1 MIDQRQPLLNQ
12 WATSIDKA
20 ARLGALTS
28 DTKAI
33 AIREIGTI
41 AGPRAGALELDA
53 GFDTGRLLRTLV
65 ADDMA
70 LTRQFVPWAFVGQP
84 AVYMQG
90 RYVRI
95 EAGWDDSL
103 AQKMISVKQLNARP
117 AGSGRWLAGMNERG
131 RAVVLHLSDNAPH
144 FLIAGTTG
152 SGKSVCLRSM
162 VTQLSQR
169 GDRLVLIDGK
179 FGEGLRNLDHLPG
192 VVGPL
197 AVDVDTARSALAWSV
212 AEMVKRY
219 EQDDTTGPRVVV
231 VVDEVQELISDSAI
245 VELVRRM
252 AAQGRAAQVSIIL
265 ATQHPTAKAFGDDA
279 SIKRNVTGRIALRT
293 ADYKASEVAIGQ
305 ATPRSDW
312 LLGAGDAYAVVPGQ
326 VQRVQI
332 AYMERREIDRLLT
345 AQPTIAAWPEYSA
358 EDVPSG
364 NASAAVYSGAELAV
378 ALTNAYQG
386 HGRPALV
393 KALEA
398 ARLGKPGVERA
409 MRLLKLG
416 REQLDALRGT
426 GWDVCLSADGIDTAD
441 DDNEI

>member
-12 WATSIDKA
+12 WAGAIDRA
-20 ARLGALTS
+20 ARVGALTG
-28 DTKAI
+28 DAGTLRAI
-33 AIREIGTI
+33 TIREIGAI

-53 GFDTGRLLRTLV
+53 GFDAGRLLRALA

-70 LTRQFVPWAFVGQP
+70 LTRQFVPWSFVGQP

-90 RYVRI
+90 RYVRV
-95 EAGWDDSL
+95 EAGWDDAQ

-117 AGSGRWLAGMNERG
+117 NGSGRWLAGMNERG
-131 RAVVLHLSDNAPH
+131 RSVVLHLSDNAPH

-197 AVDVDTARSALAWSV
+197 AADIDTARSALAWAL

-219 EQDDTTGPRVVV
+219 EQGDEGAARLVVI
-231 VVDEVQELISDSAI
+231 VDEVHELISDAAI
-245 VELVRRM
+245 VEMIRRI
-252 AAQGRAAQVSIIL
+252 AAQGRAAHVSIIL

-305 ATPRSDW
+305 ATPRADW
-312 LLGAGDAYAVVPGQ
+312 LLGAGDACAVVPGQ

-332 AYMERREIDRLLT
+332 AYFERREIDRLLT
-345 AQPTIAAWPEYSA
+345 AQPEISEWPEYSA
-358 EDVPSG
+358 EAMPSG
-364 NASAAVYSGAELAV
+364 SANVATYTGAELAASLV
-378 ALTNAYQG
+378 NAYQG
-386 HGRPALV
+386 HERPALV
-393 KALEA
+393 KALESA
-398 ARLGKPGVERA
+398 GLGKPGNVRA
-409 MRLLKLG
+409 DRLLRLG
-416 REQLDALRGT
+416 REQYDALRGD
-426 GWDVCLSADGIDTAD
+426 GWDLCLPA
-441 DDNEI
+441 

>member
-20 ARLGALTS
+20 ARMGALSS

-33 AIREIGTI
+33 SIREIGTI

-53 GFDTGRLLRTLV
+53 GFDAGRLLRTLA

-70 LTRQFVPWAFVGQP
+70 LTRQFVPWVFVGQP

-90 RYVRI
+90 RFVRI
-95 EAGWDDSL
+95 EAGWDDAL

-117 AGSGRWLAGMNERG
+117 NGSGHWLAGMNERG
-131 RAVVLHLSDNAPH
+131 RAVVLHLSDLAPH

-179 FGEGLRNLDHLPG
+179 FGEGLRNLDRLPG
-192 VVGPL
+192 IVGPL
-197 AVDVDTARSALAWSV
+197 AVNIDTARSALAWAV

-219 EQDDTTGPRVVV
+219 EQGDTAGARVVV
-231 VVDEVQELISDSAI
+231 VVDEVQELIGDAAI
-245 VELVRRM
+245 VEMIRRI
-252 AAQGRAAQVSIIL
+252 AAQGRAALVSIIL

-345 AQPTIAAWPEYSA
+345 STPTIAAWPEYNA
-358 EDVPSG
+358 EGVPSG
-364 NASAAVYSGAELAV
+364 NTSAAAYNGAELAV
-378 ALTNAYQG
+378 SLTNAYQG

-393 KALEA
+393 KALESA
-398 ARLGKPGVERA
+398 GLGKPGVERA

-416 REQLDALRGT
+416 REQLDALRGD

-441 DDNEI
+441 DANEM

>member
-1 MIDQRQPLLNQ
+1 MLDQRQPLLNQ
-12 WATSIDKA
+12 WANAIDRA
-20 ARLGALTS
+20 TRAGALTG
-28 DTKAI
+28 DTGKPI
-33 AIREIGTI
+33 GIREIGII

-53 GFDTGRLLRTLV
+53 GFDAGRLLRALS

-84 AVYMQG
+84 SVYMLG
-90 RYVRI
+90 RFVRV

-103 AQKMISVKQLNARP
+103 AQKAISVKQLNTRP
-117 AGSGRWLAGMNERG
+117 NGSGHWLVGMNERG
-131 RAVVLHLSDNAPH
+131 RAVILHLSDLAPH

-192 VVGPL
+192 IVGPL
-197 AVDVDTARSALAWSV
+197 AADIDTTRSALAWSV
-212 AEMVKRY
+212 AEMIKRY
-219 EQDDTTGPRVVV
+219 EQGETDAARLVV
-231 VVDEVQELISDSAI
+231 VVDEVQELIGDAAI
-245 VELVRRM
+245 VEMIRRI
-252 AAQGRAAQVSIIL
+252 AAQGRAAHVSIIL

-293 ADYKASEVAIGQ
+293 ADYKASEVAVGQ

-332 AYMERREIDRLLT
+332 AYYERHEIDRLLT
-345 AQPTIAAWPEYSA
+345 SQPALSGWPEYVAEALPSGGANVATFSGPEVAMSMIAAWQ
-358 EDVPSG
+358 
-364 NASAAVYSGAELAV
+364 NA
-378 ALTNAYQG
+378 
-386 HGRPALV
+386 GRPALV
-393 KALEA
+393 RALESA
-398 ARLGKPGVERA
+398 GLGKPGGDRA
-409 MRLLKLG
+409 RRLLAVG
-416 REQLDALRGT
+416 REALNTLHGK
-426 GWDVCLSADGIDTAD
+426 GFDLCESD
-441 DDNEI
+441 DDQDETD

>member
-20 ARLGALTS
+20 ARMGALSS
-28 DTKAI
+28 DKPI

-53 GFDTGRLLRTLV
+53 GFDAGRLLRTLA

-84 AVYMQG
+84 SVYMLG

-117 AGSGRWLAGMNERG
+117 NGSGHWLAGMNERG
-131 RAVVLHLSDNAPH
+131 RAVVLHLSDLAPH

-152 SGKSVCLRSM
+152 SGKSVCLRSL

-192 VVGPL
+192 IVGPL
-197 AVDVDTARSALAWSV
+197 AVDIDTARSALAWAV
-212 AEMVKRY
+212 AEMIKRY
-219 EQDDTTGPRVVV
+219 ESGETDAPRLVV
-231 VVDEVQELISDSAI
+231 VVDEVQELIGDAAI
-245 VELVRRM
+245 VELIRRI
-252 AAQGRAAQVSIIL
+252 AAQGRAAHVSIIL

-345 AQPTIAAWPEYSA
+345 STPTISEWPIFEA
-358 EDVPSG
+358 EALPSG
-364 NASAAVYSGAELAV
+364 GASWPSGDEVGAALLSAQRGEGRVKFQRSLKEAGLSAANDKAV
-378 ALTNAYQG
+378 KLLG
-386 HGRPALV
+386 VGR
-393 KALEA
+393 
-398 ARLGKPGVERA
+398 
-409 MRLLKLG
+409 
-416 REQLDALRGT
+416 DALRWLEDQGYA
-426 GWDVCLSADGIDTAD
+426 VRPSD
-441 DDNEI
+441 DEDIPESDAPDSM